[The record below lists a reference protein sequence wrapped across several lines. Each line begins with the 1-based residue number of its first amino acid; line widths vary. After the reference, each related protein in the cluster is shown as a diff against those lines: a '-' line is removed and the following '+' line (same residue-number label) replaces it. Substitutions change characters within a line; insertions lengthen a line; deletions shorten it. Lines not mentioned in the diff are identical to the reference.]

1 MVLDVPPK
9 TLGEVPN
16 HLTFINTA
24 HGGPALALVIAYSLP
39 ETCRQVPLP
48 HPPLCSS
55 SLVAL
60 LVSSTL

>member
-16 HLTFINTA
+16 HLTFINAA
-24 HGGPALALVIAYSLP
+24 HGGPVLALLIVHLLP

-48 HPPLCSS
+48 HPPLYVPH
-55 SLVAL
+55 L
-60 LVSSTL
+60 